1 MGTIFPF
8 DMIFSQSTSE
18 KSIPYSK
25 RIWPTAVADEVD
37 MKLTLSAS
45 GCHIDGQNS
54 VSLWLFFLSF
64 FAKLEAS

>member
-18 KSIPYSK
+18 KSKPYSN

-45 GCHIDGQNS
+45 GCHIDGPDS
-54 VSLWLFFLSF
+54 VSLWQVF

>member
-1 MGTIFPF
+1 MGTIFLF

-18 KSIPYSK
+18 KRIPYSNI
-25 RIWPTAVADEVD
+25 IWPTAVASEVD

-45 GCHIDGQNS
+45 GCHIDGPC
-54 VSLWLFFLSF
+54 LWQFFLSF